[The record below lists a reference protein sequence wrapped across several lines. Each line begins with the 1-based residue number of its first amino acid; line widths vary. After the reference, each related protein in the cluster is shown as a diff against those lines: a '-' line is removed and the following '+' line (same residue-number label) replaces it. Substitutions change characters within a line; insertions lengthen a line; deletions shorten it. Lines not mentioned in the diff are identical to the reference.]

1 MPLLGVF
8 TTGKN
13 YLVNNLRIDSYF
25 TALGCGGETNPHFGK
40 NALQIIETC
49 LEYLDEMDKNSPK
62 LYRELFCM
70 NLLWIHASPSS
81 RTLDYTVYYGGGHS
95 TTSRGDESA
104 LPASWGGS
112 CIGGVQTS
120 IAPNASPTGNGYKR
134 IL

>member
-62 LYRELFCM
+62 LYRELLYM
-70 NLLWIHASPSS
+70 NLLWIHTCRAHEHLNTHNYNGVLHHSHH
-81 RTLDYTVYYGGGHS
+81 GGTKAHC
-95 TTSRGDESA
+95 RR
-104 LPASWGGS
+104 PGGE
-112 CIGGVQTS
+112 V
-120 IAPNASPTGNGYKR
+120 A
-134 IL
+134 